1 MATPDRAELL
11 RRLEASEKMLT
22 AIGLRSPSG
31 FYDRRHAKKLE
42 EVLGF
47 SEQVLAV
54 VADAFADK
62 APVILDCSCGKSYLS
77 FVLNYLLADV
87 LGKQC
92 SFIGTDTN
100 PKLIA
105 RCDEIRA
112 ALGFENMEFHRAR
125 TIEFMPGRPVD
136 IVLALHA
143 CDTATDE
150 AIAKGIQLGARY
162 ILVVPCCQNQ
172 IRGQIKA
179 GHPLV
184 NLTEFGPIRYALA
197 NLLTDALR
205 ALFLR
210 GAGYDVKLN
219 EIVPPKLTPKN
230 IMILARRMKKPR
242 RSGMA
247 DYERLRDFFDVHP
260 RIEDCFPPKADGVTA
275 LTRPAEV

>member
-1 MATPDRAELL
+1 MATPNRDELR
-11 RRLEASEKMLT
+11 RRLEASDKMLT

-54 VADAFADK
+54 VAEAFADK
-62 APVILDCSCGKSYLS
+62 SPVILDCSCGKSYLT
-77 FVLNYLLADV
+77 FVLNYLFAEV
-87 LGKQC
+87 LNKQGW
-92 SFIGTDTN
+92 FIGTDTN
-100 PKLIA
+100 PKLVA

-112 ALGFENMEFHRAR
+112 ALGFDNMEFHRSR
-125 TIEFMPGRPVD
+125 SIEFKPSRPVD
-136 IVLALHA
+136 MVLALHA

-150 AIAKGIQLGARY
+150 AIARGIQLGARY

-230 IMILARRMKKPR
+230 VMILARRMKKPR
-242 RSGMA
+242 RSGMS
-247 DYERLRDFFDVHP
+247 DYERLRDFFDVRP
-260 RIEDCFPPKADGVTA
+260 RIEDYFPDGTAAVT
-275 LTRPAEV
+275 PPSEVKS